1 MRDLGRVGIWSRELR
16 FGEAGDMREGA
27 AELEE
32 LGFGALW
39 IPGGYDGPLLE
50 ICADELAATRQ
61 IAVATGILNVFGH
74 DPVDVAREHA
84 VIDAAH
90 PGRFLLGIGIGHA
103 KFLPAEAAARSR
115 RPLEAIS
122 HYLDE
127 LERHAPPGSSAAR
140 CVAALAPKMVQLARE
155 RTLGVHPYM
164 VPVEH
169 TAEVRAA
176 LGEGPLVATEVSVVL
191 GDDLDDLRA
200 AARADLALYLQLP
213 NYTKTWTRIGYGE
226 HDLAGDGSDRLV
238 DAVYALGSVDQIGA
252 RVREHLDAGADHVC
266 LRVVTNRPM
275 LGESEPLPRE
285 EWRALA
291 PLVSL

>member
-1 MRDLGRVGIWSRELR
+1 
-16 FGEAGDMREGA
+16 MREGA

-50 ICADELAATRQ
+50 ICADQLGATRQ

-74 DPVDVAREHA
+74 DPADVAREQA
-84 VIDAAH
+84 AIDAAH
-90 PGRFLLGIGIGHA
+90 PGRFLLGIGVGHA

-115 RPLEAIS
+115 RPLDVIS

-127 LERHAPPGSSAAR
+127 LERHAPPGSSPAR

-176 LGEGPLVATEVSVVL
+176 LGDGPLVATELSVVL
-191 GDDLDDLRA
+191 GDDTGRSARRCASRSCALPAASELHEDLDAARLRRGRPRRRRQRSARRCRVCARIGGADRRARARASRRGRRSRVPAGGHQPADAGRERA
-200 AARADLALYLQLP
+200 AAARGVARARAARQ
-213 NYTKTWTRIGYGE
+213 
-226 HDLAGDGSDRLV
+226 
-238 DAVYALGSVDQIGA
+238 
-252 RVREHLDAGADHVC
+252 RVRS
-266 LRVVTNRPM
+266 R
-275 LGESEPLPRE
+275 
-285 EWRALA
+285 
-291 PLVSL
+291 

>member
-1 MRDLGRVGIWSRELR
+1 MQDLGRIGIWSRELR

-27 AELEE
+27 AELEQ

-39 IPGGYDGPLLE
+39 IPGGLGGPLLE
-50 ICADELAATRQ
+50 ICADQLRATRQ

-84 VIDAAH
+84 AIDAAH
-90 PGRFLLGIGIGHA
+90 PGRFLLGMGIGHA

-115 RPLEAIS
+115 RPLDVIAQ
-122 HYLDE
+122 YLDA

-140 CVAALAPKMVQLARE
+140 CVAALAPRMVQLARA

-176 LGEGPLVATEVSVVL
+176 LGEEPLVATELSVAL
-191 GDDLDDLRA
+191 GDDMDDLRA

-213 NYTKTWTRIGYGE
+213 NYTKTWARLGYGE
-226 HDLAGDGSDRLV
+226 DDLAGHGSDRLV
-238 DAVYALGSVDQIGA
+238 DAVYALGSVEQIGA

-266 LRVVTNRPM
+266 LRVVTNQPM
-275 LGESEPLPRE
+275 LGEDEPLPRE

-291 PLVSL
+291 ALVSS

>member
-1 MRDLGRVGIWSRELR
+1 MQDLGRVGIWSRELR

-50 ICADELAATRQ
+50 ICADQLGATRQ

-74 DPVDVAREHA
+74 DPVAVARQHA
-84 VIDAAH
+84 AIDAAH

-115 RPLEAIS
+115 RPLEVIS

-127 LERHAPPGSSAAR
+127 LESHAPPGSSAAR
-140 CVAALAPKMVQLARE
+140 CVAALAPRMVDLARE

-169 TAEVRAA
+169 TAEVRGA
-176 LGEGPLVATEVSVVL
+176 LGAGPLVATELSVVL
-191 GDDLDDLRA
+191 GDDLADLRA
-200 AARADLALYLQLP
+200 RARADLALYLQLP
-213 NYTKTWTRIGYGE
+213 NYTRTWTRLGYGE
-226 HDLAGDGSDRLV
+226 GDLAGGGSDRLV
-238 DAVYALGSVDQIGA
+238 DAVYALGSVEQIGA
-252 RVREHLDAGADHVC
+252 RLREHLDSGADHVS

-275 LGESEPLPRE
+275 LGENEPLPRE

-291 PLVSL
+291 PLVGA